1 MLIETQIQ
9 SCYSLLLLF
18 IANLALRPS
27 LLNKAPNF
35 FVLVLFFLLEKL
47 QIFFL
52 LEKLQRYT
60 KISKKNFFRID

>member
-9 SCYSLLLLF
+9 SCYSLFLLF

-47 QIFFL
+47 QRYSVRKTS
-52 LEKLQRYT
+52 KLHKDIQ
-60 KISKKNFFRID
+60 KNFFSG